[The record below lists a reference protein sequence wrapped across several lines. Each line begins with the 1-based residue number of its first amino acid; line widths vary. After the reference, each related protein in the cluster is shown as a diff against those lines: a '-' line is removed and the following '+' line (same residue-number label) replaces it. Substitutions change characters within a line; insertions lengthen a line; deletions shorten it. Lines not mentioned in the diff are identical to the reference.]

1 MIHPTAVIAQDVEIA
16 ESADI
21 GPFCVIGNNVKI
33 GEKTKLTAS
42 VQIDSH
48 TTIGADNTIYPFC
61 CIGFPPQDTKYHGE
75 ATETII
81 GDNNI
86 IRENS
91 TIHRGTKTGRGKTV
105 LGSGNFL
112 MAYSHIAHDC
122 IVGDKNI
129 FVNAATL
136 GGHVSVGDHV
146 YIGAYSGV
154 HQFCRIG
161 NHAFVGGYSVI
172 TQDALPFVKTVGN
185 RAKTYDINT
194 MGLERKGFRPETITA
209 LKKAYRILLRRKL
222 QMADA
227 LTEMRK
233 EFPGI
238 KEVLYFADFIENSE
252 RGICR

>member
-1 MIHPTAVIAQDVEIA
+1 MIHPTAIIAQDVEIA
-16 ESADI
+16 ENADI

-48 TTIGADNTIYPFC
+48 TTIGNNNIIYPFC
-61 CIGFPPQDTKYHGE
+61 CIGFPPQDLKYHGE
-75 ATETII
+75 PTETII
-81 GDNNI
+81 GNDNI

-91 TIHRGTKTGRGKTV
+91 TIHRGTKTSRGKTV
-105 LGSGNFL
+105 VGSGNFL

-161 NHAFVGGYSVI
+161 NYAFVGGYSVI

-194 MGLERKGFRPETITA
+194 MGLERKGFHPEIITA

-222 QMADA
+222 QLADA

-233 EFPGI
+233 EFPEI
-238 KEVLYFADFIENSE
+238 EEVQYFADFIEHSE

>member
-1 MIHPTAVIAQDVEIA
+1 MIHPTAIIGQDVEIS

-21 GPFCVIGNNVKI
+21 GPFCVIGDHVRI
-33 GEKTKLTAS
+33 GDNTKLNAS
-42 VQIDSH
+42 IQIDSH
-48 TTIGADNTIYPFC
+48 TTIGKNNTFYSFC
-61 CIGFPPQDTKYHGE
+61 CIGFPPQDVKYHGE
-75 ATETII
+75 PTETII
-81 GDNNI
+81 GHNNI

-105 LGSGNFL
+105 LGSDNFL
-112 MAYSHIAHDC
+112 MAYSHVAHDC
-122 IVGDKNI
+122 QVGDKNI

-136 GGHVSVGDHV
+136 GGHVTVGNHV

-161 NHAFVGGYSVI
+161 DHAFIGGYSVI
-172 TQDALPFVKTVGN
+172 TQDALPYVKTVGN

-194 MGLERKGFRPETITA
+194 VGLERKGFRPNTVTS

-222 QMADA
+222 QLADA
-227 LTEMRK
+227 LAEMRK
-233 EFPGI
+233 EFPDI
-238 KEVLYFADFIENSE
+238 DEVQYFADFIEQSE

>member
-1 MIHPTAVIAQDVEIA
+1 MIHPTAILGKDVQIS
-16 ESADI
+16 ESAVI
-21 GPFCVIGNNVKI
+21 GPFCVIGDNVQI
-33 GEKTKLTAS
+33 GDNTKLTAS
-42 VQIDSH
+42 VQVDSH
-48 TTIGADNTIYPFC
+48 TIIGKNNTIYPYS
-61 CIGFPPQDTKYHGE
+61 CIGFPPQDIKYHGE
-75 ATETII
+75 ATRTII
-81 GDNNI
+81 GDDNL

-91 TIHRGTKTGRGKTV
+91 TIHRGTMTGRGETL

-122 IVGDKNI
+122 RVGDHNI

-136 GGHVSVGDHV
+136 GGHVTVGNHV

-161 NHAFVGGYSVI
+161 DHAFVGGYSVI

-194 MGLERKGFRPETITA
+194 MGLERKGFRAETITA

-222 QMADA
+222 QLADA
-227 LTEMRK
+227 LNEMRK
-233 EFPGI
+233 EFPDI
-238 KEVLYFADFIENSE
+238 PEVQYFADFIEGSE

>member
-1 MIHPTAVIAQDVEIA
+1 MIHPTAIIGQNVEIS
-16 ESADI
+16 ESATI
-21 GPFCVIGNNVKI
+21 GPFCVIGDHVRI
-33 GEKTKLTAS
+33 GDATTLKS
-42 VQIDSH
+42 SIQIDSH
-48 TTIGADNTIYPFC
+48 TILGKNNTIYPFC
-61 CIGFPPQDTKYHGE
+61 CLGFPPQDVKYHGE
-75 ATETII
+75 PTETII
-81 GDNNI
+81 GDENI

-91 TIHRGTKTGRGKTV
+91 TIHRGTKTGRAKTL

-122 IVGDKNI
+122 QVGDHNI

-136 GGHVSVGDHV
+136 GGHVTVGNHV

-161 NHAFVGGYSVI
+161 DHAFVGGYSVI

-185 RAKTYDINT
+185 RAKTYDVNT
-194 MGLERKGFRPETITA
+194 MGLERKGFRPEVVTA

-222 QMADA
+222 QLADA

-233 EFPGI
+233 EFPDI
-238 KEVLYFADFIENSE
+238 AEVQYFADFIEQSE

>member
-1 MIHPTAVIAQDVEIA
+1 MIHPTAIIGQDVEIS
-16 ESADI
+16 ESAGI
-21 GPFCVIGNNVKI
+21 GPFCVIGDHARI
-33 GEKTKLTAS
+33 GDNTKLNAS

-48 TTIGADNTIYPFC
+48 TTIGKNNTVFSFC
-61 CIGFPPQDTKYHGE
+61 CIGFPPQDVKYHGE
-75 ATETII
+75 PTETII
-81 GDNNI
+81 GNNNL

-105 LGSGNFL
+105 LGSDNFL

-122 IVGDKNI
+122 QVGDNNI

-136 GGHVSVGDHV
+136 GGHVTVGNHV

-161 NHAFVGGYSVI
+161 DHAFIGGYSVI

-185 RAKTYDINT
+185 RARTYDINT
-194 MGLERKGFRPETITA
+194 MGLERMGFRPEAVTA

-222 QMADA
+222 QLADA
-227 LTEMRK
+227 LAEMRK
-233 EFPGI
+233 EFPHI
-238 KEVLYFADFIENSE
+238 NEVQYFADFIEHSE